1 MRTHET
7 PSEPNSANQPPL
19 SSPLMVEDTR
29 GNTGLREYFRLL
41 NRRKGVVA
49 GVFLLVLVCV
59 CLHLFQVTPLYTA
72 KAQLTLDLRKTRVT
86 NIEEVVSGLS
96 SESSV
101 IGTEMDILQSS
112 SLVGRVV
119 DKLRLTQDPRYNPSL
134 DPNSGPGLVGTVT
147 QWLKSF
153 WEVAPE
159 EQPSPEEV
167 ENLLRLSIIK
177 KLQNNLHVEQP
188 RMTNTISV
196 AFTAPDPKRAAQITN
211 ALADVYLTDQLE
223 AKFEATRKANEWLA
237 TRLETLRAEVQSAEQ
252 AVKKVREE
260 GKIIQGKG
268 GTLLEQQLGDV
279 NAQMVAA
286 RVKISQ
292 AEARLRGAR
301 EMIGRTGGIESLGEV
316 LNSSVIQSLRGSESE
331 LRRKKAE
338 LGQRY
343 GDKHPQVIQVEAEL
357 RDVRSK
363 LQEEGKR
370 ILQNLENEV
379 RVARAAETTL
389 QRSLAELQAQ
399 AGKTMDTEL
408 QLRELERQAESSRTL
423 YQSFLARFQ
432 ETKEQ
437 EDLQRPDA
445 RIISAAEVP
454 VAPSSPRT
462 NRTLAL
468 GAILGLFSGIM
479 AAFLVESLDRG
490 YRTSDQVE
498 RTTGVPVLG
507 MMPLLDKASGSPVDY
522 VVSKPLS
529 SLAESIRAIR
539 NAIHLAD
546 VDRPPK
552 TVMVTS
558 SLPSEGKTTF
568 CAALGRMA
576 AMSGTKTLLIDAD
589 LRRPSIARLFPGIS
603 PEVRLEDLLQND
615 LPWQQAIVQDE
626 KSGLHLLCAH
636 GNTPL
641 TSELLGSK
649 RMQALLA
656 QVEQEFDLVLLD
668 TPPIMG
674 ISDGWNLAC
683 RVDALVYLIH
693 WSETPRETVQAAMRQ
708 LEVIGIQPSGMVL
721 SMVNMRQQEKYGYGG
736 YGYYY
741 SKYRRYYHN

>member
-7 PSEPNSANQPPL
+7 PIEPNSANQPPL
-19 SSPLMVEDTR
+19 SSPSMVEDT
-29 GNTGLREYFRLL
+29 GGSTGLREYFRLL

-49 GVFLLVLVCV
+49 GVCLLVLACV
-59 CLHLFQVTPLYTA
+59 CLYLFQVTPLYTA

-119 DKLRLTQDPRYNPSL
+119 DKLRLTKDPRYNPSL
-134 DPNSGPGLVGTVT
+134 GPDTGPGLVGTVT
-147 QWLKSF
+147 QWVKSF

-167 ENLLRLSIIK
+167 EDLLRLSIIK

-223 AKFEATRKANEWLA
+223 AKFDATRKANEWLA
-237 TRLETLRAEVQSAEQ
+237 GRLETLRAEVQSAEQ

-286 RVKISQ
+286 RVTISQ

-301 EMIGRTGGIESLGEV
+301 EMVGRTGGIESLGEV

-399 AGKTMDTEL
+399 AGETMDTEL
-408 QLRELERQAESSRTL
+408 QLRELERQAESSRIL

-437 EDLQRPDA
+437 EDLQ
-445 RIISAAEVP
+445 
-454 VAPSSPRT
+454 T
-462 NRTLAL
+462 
-468 GAILGLFSGIM
+468 
-479 AAFLVESLDRG
+479 
-490 YRTSDQVE
+490 
-498 RTTGVPVLG
+498 
-507 MMPLLDKASGSPVDY
+507 
-522 VVSKPLS
+522 
-529 SLAESIRAIR
+529 
-539 NAIHLAD
+539 
-546 VDRPPK
+546 
-552 TVMVTS
+552 
-558 SLPSEGKTTF
+558 
-568 CAALGRMA
+568 
-576 AMSGTKTLLIDAD
+576 
-589 LRRPSIARLFPGIS
+589 
-603 PEVRLEDLLQND
+603 
-615 LPWQQAIVQDE
+615 
-626 KSGLHLLCAH
+626 
-636 GNTPL
+636 
-641 TSELLGSK
+641 
-649 RMQALLA
+649 
-656 QVEQEFDLVLLD
+656 
-668 TPPIMG
+668 
-674 ISDGWNLAC
+674 
-683 RVDALVYLIH
+683 
-693 WSETPRETVQAAMRQ
+693 
-708 LEVIGIQPSGMVL
+708 
-721 SMVNMRQQEKYGYGG
+721 
-736 YGYYY
+736 
-741 SKYRRYYHN
+741 